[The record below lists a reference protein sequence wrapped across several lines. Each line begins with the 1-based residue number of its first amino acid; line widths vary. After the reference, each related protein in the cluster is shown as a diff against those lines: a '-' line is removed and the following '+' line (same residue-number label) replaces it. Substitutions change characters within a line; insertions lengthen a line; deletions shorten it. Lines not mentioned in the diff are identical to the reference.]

1 MPSSSCYRTHLGL
14 LLLVVILASISFC
27 VNGVL
32 TSLQAFDEMQYQ
44 GERTAM
50 SPGEANWTDCE
61 SALNT
66 AELVVNVS
74 QAAGSGRDN
83 PNCICPGTK
92 PCKSIQYANERLM
105 EVLSNVTT
113 HITFVLEDAEYHM
126 SDTVYLNIPAPN
138 LEKVAIRS
146 SLSMTKI
153 TAANASAVFW
163 VGCNNTMAQPC
174 ISYSVLFENII
185 FTKFQS
191 EYPSVLVLFKVNH
204 VQITNCKFL
213 NNNCSGVNSLDT
225 SITIANTDFIQNH
238 GTADF
243 KNVEGRSYESFPASK
258 ISNGGALALIFSSSD
273 NIVNITDCKFNNNVA
288 ALDLTSKFISHTFN
302 DTRFPRVGGGIVLLL
317 MQNAS
322 NNNVFVGNTMFSK
335 NVAFSG
341 GAVAILAEG
350 SASYNSLKLDTC
362 IFDGNKGNL
371 TSGAILYANWD
382 YAQGN
387 QLILHSSTLTNNE
400 ARYAGA
406 LKFLVSNA
414 FKSDKWTPVHATN
427 LIISNSSF
435 CNNVAQTGSAMHLI
449 LGASVNRNPASPVH
463 VIDCKFCHHQT
474 LAQKHPYMNEK
485 GSVAL
490 YGGTILSNKIDMLF
504 MGKNKI
510 IKNKAGCAIFASNA
524 NIHIKGRVELS
535 KNTAVSN
542 GGAMSLADTS
552 HLVLYPGS
560 HLIFKDNYSAGSGG
574 ALAVLTVGMPELT
587 YIYNP
592 FCFLQ
597 YSVPN
602 QPYSQW
608 QVIDSP
614 FFDFMLM
621 ILSSKLH

>member
-1 MPSSSCYRTHLGL
+1 MPLSCNRTHLGHVL
-14 LLLVVILASISFC
+14 LIILASMSFSIDALL
-27 VNGVL
+27 G
-32 TSLQAFDEMQYQ
+32 SPQALDEIQ
-44 GERTAM
+44 GQ
-50 SPGEANWTDCE
+50 SQQDVIPLGETNWTGCE

-66 AELVVNVS
+66 TELMINIS
-74 QAAGSGRDN
+74 EAAGRGRDS
-83 PNCICPGTK
+83 PHCICPGAQ
-92 PCKSIQYANERLM
+92 PCRNIKYAYERLM
-105 EVLSNVTT
+105 GVLSNITT
-113 HITFVLEDAEYHM
+113 HITFALVDEEYHM
-126 SDTVYLNIPAPN
+126 SDTAYLNIPAPN
-138 LEKVAIRS
+138 LETVTIRS
-146 SLSMTKI
+146 LLPMTKI
-153 TAANASAVFW
+153 VAANASAVFW
-163 VGCNNTMAQPC
+163 IGCNNTIVQPC
-174 ISYSVLFENII
+174 ISYSVLFENIV

-213 NNNCSGVNSLDT
+213 NNNCSAVNSLDT
-225 SITIANTDFIQNH
+225 SITIARTDFIQNH

-243 KNVEGRSYESFPASK
+243 KNVEERSYASFPDSK
-258 ISNGGALALIFSSSD
+258 ISNGGALALIFCSSD
-273 NIVNITDCKFNNNVA
+273 NIVNITGCKFDNNVA
-288 ALDLTSKFISHTFN
+288 ALDLSSEFISHTFN
-302 DTRFPRVGGGIVLLL
+302 DTRFPRVGGGMVVLF
-317 MQNAS
+317 MKNAS
-322 NNNVFVGNTMFSK
+322 KNNIFVSNTTFSK
-335 NVAFSG
+335 NLAFSG

-350 SASYNSLKLDTC
+350 YASYNSLNFDTC

-382 YAQGN
+382 YARDN
-387 QLILHSSTLTNNE
+387 QLILHSCTLRDNE
-400 ARYAGA
+400 AQYAGA
-406 LKFLVSNA
+406 LKFLVSNT
-414 FKSDKWTPVHATN
+414 FKQDNWTPVHATN
-427 LIISNSSF
+427 LIISNSTF

-449 LGASVNRNPASPVH
+449 LGASVNRNPSNPVH
-463 VIDCKFCHHQT
+463 IIDSKFCHHQT
-474 LAQKHPYMNEK
+474 LAQKHPDMNEK

-552 HLVLYPGS
+552 HLVMYPGS
-560 HLIFKDNYSAGSGG
+560 QLIFKDNYSAGSGG

-587 YIYNP
+587 YNYNP

-608 QVIDSP
+608 QVIDGLL
-614 FFDFMLM
+614 FA
-621 ILSSKLH
+621 